1 MQLTHAY
8 NEVCERNDQS
18 VFHYGFVQDTDP
30 PLLAALD
37 TPSGNL
43 YDGVSYTEADYG
55 RPPSSHPLAN
65 HMMQSDIEG
74 ASTNEVGT
82 EVILAGQAAST
93 ISGNL
98 HDGVRHGKADYCM
111 LWL

>member
-8 NEVCERNDQS
+8 NKVCERNDQS
-18 VFHYGFVQDTDP
+18 VFHYGFVQETDP

-55 RPPSSHPLAN
+55 RP
-65 HMMQSDIEG
+65 
-74 ASTNEVGT
+74 
-82 EVILAGQAAST
+82 
-93 ISGNL
+93 
-98 HDGVRHGKADYCM
+98 
-111 LWL
+111 